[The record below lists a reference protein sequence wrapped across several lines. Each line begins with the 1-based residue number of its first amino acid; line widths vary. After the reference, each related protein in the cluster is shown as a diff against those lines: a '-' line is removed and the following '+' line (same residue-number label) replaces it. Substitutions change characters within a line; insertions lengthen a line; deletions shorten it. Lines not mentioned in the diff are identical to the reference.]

1 MGLFHPSAECCD
13 ATQSWWWDSAQP
25 DCCIQWLCQGCQ
37 WFPRRMGLLSFSL
50 GNSLKPY
57 NGASQV
63 FQWFCQHSHKRL
75 CVRSVWSLVEQS
87 STGPVHLPPQF
98 LLCLTITSPH
108 RPSPGEL
115 PSSESC
121 LADAG
126 LVLLL
131 TPQKVSQTCH
141 MACLWHPLPRLGLV
155 PYSII
160 QTCCGTCMLAY
171 LHCYPAQALGLL
183 WYNGKGR
190 LVPFPTERLKH
201 PNGSTQANT
210 KSWPSLDK

>member
-1 MGLFHPSAECCD
+1 MQPNPDGGIQPNLTAASSGSAKAASDFLGE
-13 ATQSWWWDSAQP
+13 WDFCP
-25 DCCIQWLCQGCQ
+25 
-37 WFPRRMGLLSFSL
+37 FPLETVSSPTMGLLKSSSDFASTVIRDSVLGQFGVWWNRAPLVPSTSHPSSFS
-50 GNSLKPY
+50 
-57 NGASQV
+57 AS
-63 FQWFCQHSHKRL
+63 
-75 CVRSVWSLVEQS
+75 
-87 STGPVHLPPQF
+87 P
-98 LLCLTITSPH
+98 SPH
-108 RPSPGEL
+108 PIDPRLEIL

-126 LVLLL
+126 LVLVL

-141 MACLWHPLPRLGLV
+141 MACLWHPVPRLGLV
-155 PYSII
+155 PYSTI

-171 LHCYPAQALGLL
+171 LHCYPVQALGLL